1 MQSDG
6 HFPKP
11 FLSKW
16 NSKHVSNSSPL
27 LLCDV
32 QLPQCRPPTFSTLL
46 SSGDTG
52 PMRWSAFIIWLCS
65 CVLILPYSRVVN
77 STDCGRTDN
86 LQNVKG
92 CQPPGTA
99 CLSLIAHHLTGS
111 HTLIS
116 SRFLSITAES
126 PDITAMKGTVSTA
139 GASAD
144 GGGGG
149 EGHHGKTRK
158 KSRARGESS
167 QENASDRKKT

>member
-16 NSKHVSNSSPL
+16 NSKHVSNSSLL

-32 QLPQCRPPTFSTLL
+32 QLPQGPLPAFSTLL
-46 SSGDTG
+46 SSGDIG
-52 PMRWSAFIIWLCS
+52 PVRWSAFIIWLCS

-92 CQPPGTA
+92 CQPPGPV
-99 CLSLIAHHLTGS
+99 CLLLIAHHLTGS
-111 HTLIS
+111 HTLSS

-126 PDITAMKGTVSTA
+126 PDITAVKGTVSSAA
-139 GASAD
+139 GASVD
-144 GGGGG
+144 WGGSG
-149 EGHHGKTRK
+149 EGH
-158 KSRARGESS
+158 
-167 QENASDRKKT
+167 D